1 MNKTTNNIISLILS
15 KNFYEAKRLIH
26 ESMNQKLGSLLEE
39 KLIEYASTIYEDAPP
54 VPFNSKG
61 VPVEPFKPTPPTKER
76 QEEISKKLADE
87 EKENEKKG
95 DEEDFNVAMDGA
107 QGAADYMSMAAGTI
121 PVVGQTVAISVD
133 TANAALSA
141 ARGDYEAAGLRA
153 ASAALNLVPGG
164 SLAAKALPKLAS
176 KVGPTVLKTVANVAS
191 GVVLNSGAGI
201 AVEAGKNLLSGNGE
215 SSTNSR
221 TPSVRANFSS
231 TSRPQQ

>member
-87 EKENEKKG
+87 EAENEKKG
-95 DEEDFNVAMDGA
+95 DEEDFSDSIDDT
-107 QGAADYMSMAAGTI
+107 QTAADWMAVGASTI
-121 PVVGQTVAISVD
+121 PVVGQSVAVVMD
-133 TANAALSA
+133 TTNAAVSA
-141 ARGDYEAAGLRA
+141 ARGNYKAAGLRTA
-153 ASAALNLVPGG
+153 AAGLDLVPGAHLATKLVSSAPKVVSAVAKVAPGTILNLGG
-164 SLAAKALPKLAS
+164 SS
-176 KVGPTVLKTVANVAS
+176 
-191 GVVLNSGAGI
+191 VV
-201 AVEAGKNLLSGNGE
+201 ETGKELLYGNGE
-215 SSTNSR
+215 PSTNSR